1 MQFQKWSQA
10 ELAMEAHNGKTRL
23 GNSEV
28 PLVVKFAD
36 AKRKDAVA
44 NQVSTVPSLLAGF
57 GLICVIAGVIHVKCM
72 AYICEAGRCHKCRSR
87 CS

>member
-1 MQFQKWSQA
+1 MQFQKWAQA

-36 AKRKDAVA
+36 AKRKDVVS
-44 NQVSTVPSLLAGF
+44 NQVRMAPCLLAG
-57 GLICVIAGVIHVKCM
+57 LCAISVCAEVIQCQSMALYQQKAGPLDK
-72 AYICEAGRCHKCRSR
+72 A
-87 CS
+87 